1 MQQPPDPYPQFQQP
15 DNTPTSPDAPP
26 PPYNYN
32 SPPKRPSGFR
42 HWFRTRSRNTKIGL
56 GCGTIIAA
64 LLLCICAAS
73 AYGSA
78 NVATTPTPTPTTGQA
93 AILNTPTAN
102 IPTDTPTLPPT
113 PTQKPTPT
121 PTLKPTPTPTLKPT
135 PKPQPTQ
142 PPVQPT
148 PTKPACQA
156 VNNNPWCYNFNPGKL
171 NYYPPNGFCS
181 YFNCIP
187 SFYGSDDPGDGYIV
201 QCNDGTY
208 SQSGGE
214 RGACSYHGGVM
225 RPLYSH

>member
-1 MQQPPDPYPQFQQP
+1 MQQPPTPGQFQY
-15 DNTPTSPDAPP
+15 P

-32 SPPKRPSGFR
+32 SPQRRPSGFR
-42 HWFRTRSRNTKIGL
+42 NWFRTRSRNTKIGL

-64 LLLCICAAS
+64 LLLCICAVS
-73 AYGSA
+73 VYGRT
-78 NVATTPTPTPTTGQA
+78 VGTTLTPTPTTGNVT
-93 AILNTPTAN
+93 ILNTPTDR
-102 IPTDTPTLPPT
+102 PTPLPT
-113 PTQKPTPT
+113 PTQKPTPI
-121 PTLKPTPTPTLKPT
+121 PTPKPT

-142 PPVQPT
+142 PPVHPT

-156 VNNNPWCYNFNPGKL
+156 VNNNPWCYNFSPGNL
-171 NYYPPNGFCS
+171 IYVPPSGFCN

-187 SFYGSDDPGDGYIV
+187 TFYGSDDPDNGHIV

-214 RGACSYHGGVM
+214 SGACSYHGGVM